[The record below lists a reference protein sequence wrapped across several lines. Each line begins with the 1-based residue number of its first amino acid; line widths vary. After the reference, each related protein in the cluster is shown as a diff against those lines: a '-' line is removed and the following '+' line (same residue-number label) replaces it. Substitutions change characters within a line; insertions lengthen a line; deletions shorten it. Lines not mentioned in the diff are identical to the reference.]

1 MKKNSNL
8 DERQE
13 QKLLQIEHNGCW
25 FAFWG
30 LMAALIIQ
38 MALGCEWKSMVGE
51 WIVFMSLALYLS
63 IACMK
68 NGIWDRKLKP
78 DFKTNMIVSTIASLV
93 LGVLWFGISYHNY
106 HKIVGSIATGVFMF
120 LFTDALCLAGL
131 SFSSWLYKKRVEKME
146 MDEEEE

>member
-1 MKKNSNL
+1 MNSNL

-30 LMAALIIQ
+30 LLATLIIQ
-38 MALGCEWKSMVGE
+38 MALGCGLRSILGE
-51 WIVFMSLALYLS
+51 WIIFMALALYLS
-63 IACMK
+63 VACMR

-78 DFKTNMIVSTIASLV
+78 NFKTNMIISTIASLV
-93 LGVLWFGISYHNY
+93 VGVLWFGISYHNY
-106 HKIVGSIATGVFMF
+106 HKFVGAIATGVFMF
-120 LFTDALCLAGL
+120 VLTGALCMAGL

-146 MDEEEE
+146 MSEEEE